1 MAAFPP
7 EERPDLWV
15 SFPGPVFGVT
25 VLIDDIVT
33 LDVGTISEVLVGLI
47 EKLLV
52 ILADEVLETDTALVE
67 LGTDDEN
74 NGEDVSEEVVT
85 VDVFIEGRDEN
96 VTVVVKGIVEVGE
109 DFSVVVGRI
118 DTLLD
123 VCKELEIVLVLAA
136 GTGELVIW
144 DKLDFTVVSSDC
156 DSVVPVIE
164 KVENA
169 DKFIFVEEVGTI
181 ITEEFDVIVD
191 VFSKD
196 STEPLD
202 GRIVLVN
209 TIDVGAGLILWVVK
223 VDSSFEN
230 GVVTVSDET
239 CVLFASPPETM
250 WPVMHKIV
258 TKYFHS
264 MVEF

>member
-1 MAAFPP
+1 M
-7 EERPDLWV
+7 
-15 SFPGPVFGVT
+15 FGVT

-109 DFSVVVGRI
+109 DLSVVVGRI

-136 GTGELVIW
+136 GTGELVI
-144 DKLDFTVVSSDC
+144 
-156 DSVVPVIE
+156 
-164 KVENA
+164 
-169 DKFIFVEEVGTI
+169 
-181 ITEEFDVIVD
+181 
-191 VFSKD
+191 
-196 STEPLD
+196 
-202 GRIVLVN
+202 
-209 TIDVGAGLILWVVK
+209 
-223 VDSSFEN
+223 
-230 GVVTVSDET
+230 
-239 CVLFASPPETM
+239 
-250 WPVMHKIV
+250 
-258 TKYFHS
+258 
-264 MVEF
+264 

>member
-1 MAAFPP
+1 M
-7 EERPDLWV
+7 
-15 SFPGPVFGVT
+15 FGVT

-109 DFSVVVGRI
+109 DLSVLVGRI

-136 GTGELVIW
+136 GTGELVI
-144 DKLDFTVVSSDC
+144 
-156 DSVVPVIE
+156 
-164 KVENA
+164 
-169 DKFIFVEEVGTI
+169 
-181 ITEEFDVIVD
+181 
-191 VFSKD
+191 
-196 STEPLD
+196 
-202 GRIVLVN
+202 
-209 TIDVGAGLILWVVK
+209 
-223 VDSSFEN
+223 
-230 GVVTVSDET
+230 
-239 CVLFASPPETM
+239 
-250 WPVMHKIV
+250 
-258 TKYFHS
+258 
-264 MVEF
+264 

>member
-1 MAAFPP
+1 M
-7 EERPDLWV
+7 
-15 SFPGPVFGVT
+15 FGVT

-136 GTGELVIW
+136 GTGELVI
-144 DKLDFTVVSSDC
+144 
-156 DSVVPVIE
+156 
-164 KVENA
+164 
-169 DKFIFVEEVGTI
+169 
-181 ITEEFDVIVD
+181 
-191 VFSKD
+191 
-196 STEPLD
+196 
-202 GRIVLVN
+202 
-209 TIDVGAGLILWVVK
+209 
-223 VDSSFEN
+223 
-230 GVVTVSDET
+230 
-239 CVLFASPPETM
+239 
-250 WPVMHKIV
+250 
-258 TKYFHS
+258 
-264 MVEF
+264 